1 MNYEYNVKKILKVGL
16 VITISFCLAYFI
28 DQYYIE
34 GKGSQFLIQLF
45 KL

>member
-1 MNYEYNVKKILKVGL
+1 MSYEHNFKKILKVGF
-16 VITISFCLAYFI
+16 VIILSFCIAYFI